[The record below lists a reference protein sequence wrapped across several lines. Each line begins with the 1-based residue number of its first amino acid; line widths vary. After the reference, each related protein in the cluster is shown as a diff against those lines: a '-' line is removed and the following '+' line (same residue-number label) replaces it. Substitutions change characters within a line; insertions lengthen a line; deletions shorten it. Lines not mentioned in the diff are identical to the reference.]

1 MKARKLWIA
10 SGLMLAAVT
19 FTACEKDGSED
30 LYGIDKK
37 EIKEQDTKVFDRE
50 IDIQG
55 LQSIDK
61 KEIKERDT

>member
-1 MKARKLWIA
+1 MKARKLLIA

-19 FTACEKDGSED
+19 FIACEKDGSED